1 MPDTDAPQAI
11 PQSTSNQHG
20 HVSALV
26 FPKFA
31 KLRDYFWFITV
42 TGAAILVG
50 IGVGI
55 LYFAVSFENQSPL
68 LQKDFLV
75 NVAAGFVGT
84 GVGLPIA
91 AVIGSCLAKNKLSQ
105 LSKPILALIQRL
117 RIDGKIRPE

>member
-75 NVAAGFVGT
+75 KDRKST
-84 GVGLPIA
+84 
-91 AVIGSCLAKNKLSQ
+91 
-105 LSKPILALIQRL
+105 RL
-117 RIDGKIRPE
+117 NSSHTDISRMPSSA